1 MWRQF
6 LPRSL
11 FARALIIVV
20 APVVILQLVLGGLF
34 YDRHLDTVVKRLV
47 RGVVG
52 DIVAVIDGL
61 ERSSTPVQRE
71 RVLADAMRHH
81 DLLATY
87 LPPAPLEAEP
97 PDRGMLERQLHQALS
112 ERINRPFATLMRRDA
127 EAVAIRIAMPDG
139 VLLVMAPLNR
149 LTTTSTAR
157 LLGFWMIGTSIALL
171 AVATIFLRNQV
182 RPIRRLAEAADAF
195 GKGREVD
202 DFRPSG
208 AREVRQAA
216 IAFQTMRERIR
227 RAIDQRT
234 DMLAGVSHDLR
245 TPLTRMKLELALLGD
260 NPQARELAA
269 DIAEM
274 ERMVAGYL
282 AFARG
287 QDGENAEETDLAVL
301 LADVAGDA
309 RRQGAEVTVSAP
321 QHLALEVR
329 PQALKRCLAN
339 LVENARRYG
348 GRIWIGATRKP
359 EAVEITVDD
368 DGPGIPK
375 ALREEVFRPFRRL
388 DESRNPDTGGVG
400 LGLAIARDVARGHGG
415 DILLEDAPTGG
426 LRALVR
432 LPV

>member
-61 ERSSTPVQRE
+61 ERSSTPAQRE

-81 DLLATY
+81 DLLASY

-97 PDRGMLERQLHQALS
+97 LERGMLERQLHLALE
-112 ERINRPFATLMRRDA
+112 ERINRPFTTLTRRDA

-139 VLLVMAPLNR
+139 VLLIMAPLNR

-157 LLGFWMIGTSIALL
+157 LLGFWMLGASIVLL

-182 RPIRRLAEAADAF
+182 RPIRKLAEAADAF
-195 GKGREVD
+195 GKGREVG

-216 IAFQTMRERIR
+216 IAFQTMRERVR

-260 NPQARELAA
+260 TPQARELAA
-269 DIAEM
+269 DVAEM

-287 QDGENAEETDLAVL
+287 QDGENAEATDLAVL

-321 QHLALEVR
+321 PHLALEVR

>member
-1 MWRQF
+1 MWRQI

-20 APVVILQLVLGGLF
+20 APMVILQLVLGGLF

-61 ERSSTPVQRE
+61 ERSGTPAQRE

-81 DLLATY
+81 DLLATF

-97 PDRGMLERQLHQALS
+97 PERSMLERLLHQALD
-112 ERINRPFATLMRRDA
+112 ERINRPFTTQTRRDS

-157 LLGFWMIGTSIALL
+157 LLGFWMLGASIVLL
-171 AVATIFLRNQV
+171 AVAIIFLRNQV
-182 RPIRRLAEAADAF
+182 RPIRKLAEAVDAF
-195 GKGREVD
+195 GKGREVG

-227 RAIDQRT
+227 RALDQRT

-269 DIAEM
+269 DVAEM
-274 ERMVAGYL
+274 ERMVTGYL

-287 QDGENAEETDLAVL
+287 QDGESAEPTDLASL

-321 QHLALEVR
+321 QHLSLEVR

-348 GRIWIGATRKP
+348 GRIWIGAARKP